1 MNWKIG
7 IAFLLL
13 LPIYW
18 WMVCV
23 LPPVGA
29 VEFATHMA
37 EEGEHCLSFCEH
49 SSSLIVF
56 LQPASTASFQAN
68 EGPSSQ
74 QVLALLAPPLTAVD
88 EHPPPQFYSISHSF
102 RAPPSP
108 TGI

>member
-7 IAFLLL
+7 TALLLL
-13 LPIYW
+13 LPMYW

-23 LPPVGA
+23 LPPVGT

-56 LQPASTASFQAN
+56 LQPASTASVQAN
-68 EGPSSQ
+68 EGLASQ
-74 QVLALLAPPLTAVD
+74 QIFAGSATLTVVD
-88 EHPPPQFYSISHSF
+88 EHPPPQFSSISHSL

-108 TGI
+108 ADI